1 MRNNIWLQQKEI
13 KIERAREASKDKD
26 LEGCTFEPKFLT
38 KTKREMPPRPP
49 GYKINYTATS

>member
-13 KIERAREASKDKD
+13 KIERARE
-26 LEGCTFEPKFLT
+26 EPKFLT